1 MQVISHTFPGGAELC
16 AYLHEADESMPA
28 SLRCEQPAVI
38 IFPGG
43 GYAFTSPREADP
55 VALAFLS
62 MGYQTFIL
70 RYRTGESAGA
80 KQPLEDAARSIAFVR
95 EHSAE
100 WHIDPEKIAVLG
112 FSTGGTEVFNLEA
125 TSSSP
130 TSIRMAVTVIGTVP
144 ILCVYPFLQKYFVKG
159 MYVGAVKG

>member
-95 EHSAE
+95 
-100 WHIDPEKIAVLG
+100 PRKNCRFGLFGRRTFGGQLG
-112 FSTGGTEVFNLEA
+112 RALE
-125 TSSSP
+125 
-130 TSIRMAVTVIGTVP
+130 
-144 ILCVYPFLQKYFVKG
+144 
-159 MYVGAVKG
+159 

>member
-62 MGYQTFIL
+62 MGYQRFFFDTAQENRPGQSSRWRTRRAALPLCANTAPNGIL
-70 RYRTGESAGA
+70 TPKKLPFWAFRQADIWRPAWACIGMMRKLPRGWDFHRNKRA
-80 KQPLEDAARSIAFVR
+80 PHCARMP
-95 EHSAE
+95 
-100 WHIDPEKIAVLG
+100 WCC
-112 FSTGGTEVFNLEA
+112 A
-125 TSSSP
+125 T
-130 TSIRMAVTVIGTVP
+130 R
-144 ILCVYPFLQKYFVKG
+144 
-159 MYVGAVKG
+159 